1 MAVVYAV
8 SANKGGVGKT
18 SFVTNIATAIV
29 MKQPMARVLIVDTD
43 PQGNASMA
51 FGKAPAQF
59 EQTIFDVM
67 VDGVPMESVKVTLMD
82 RLDLVP
88 ANKDM
93 ATLVFD
99 VLADVETY
107 NRPLYLL
114 KGPLDAIRDQYDF
127 IFIDTPPDMGLIAGN
142 VFAAADRVIIPFEPE
157 TFAVAGIIQVIEV
170 IEDFQKKHRPELV
183 IDGIV
188 AMKVDTRTTLHSEML
203 PKARQYCVSHGLH
216 MYQSVISKSIR
227 FANAT
232 AYEGRPAVVADPGN
246 HLVDA
251 YYEVLEEVLAH
262 GKEQA
267 QITS

>member
-1 MAVVYAV
+1 MAIVYAV

-29 MKQPMARVLIVDTD
+29 TKQPKARVLIIDTD

-51 FGKAPAQF
+51 FGKVPAHF
-59 EQTIFDVM
+59 EETIYDVL
-67 VDGVPMESVKVTLMD
+67 VDGVSMDAVKVPLMD

-107 NRPLYLL
+107 RRPLYLL

-170 IEDFQKKHRPELV
+170 VEDFQQKHRPELV

-188 AMKVDTRTTLHSEML
+188 AMKVDSRTILHSEML
-203 PKARQYCVSHGLH
+203 PKARKYCLEHGLH
-216 MYQSVISKSIR
+216 MYETVISKSIR

-232 AYEGRPAVVADPGN
+232 AYEGQPAVLADPGN
-246 HLVDA
+246 HLVKS
-251 YYEVLEEVLAH
+251 YYDILEEVLTH
-262 GKEQA
+262 GKTA
-267 QITS
+267 QSIG